1 MRKRPTIFLQL
12 ILGFSCI
19 FLFSFSIMGYF
30 SYRHSSQIV
39 LDKTTQL
46 LLESVIQMR
55 GKTDVMLGEFD
66 RNSQMIAFSPMVQN
80 YYSNIVRQR
89 GNNHSKAEIER
100 FMKSLSRYSGSDFG
114 ITILDTEGRFYQSNE
129 SLFLFWRT
137 LEDLKQNKWYPLM
150 ESGQGQLFWL
160 SGPAWRNGPIPAVIG
175 VRLLNDLSTMDK
187 IGNLFIVF
195 PVEALERTIEG
206 TSINPSHK
214 IQLIDRLGT
223 ILYST
228 DKNEIGTELNRKLQE
243 TMGQQKT
250 DIIAWKEHD
259 TQTYISYSSSEYS
272 GWTVAS
278 YIKASEAVKDVL
290 QIQQTFFI
298 TGLSGLFAALLF
310 TVFFS
315 WTVSRPIRYL
325 GRRLTRL
332 EKGHLPLVKSPFVNR
347 EVELLYDSFT
357 DMMERLEQTVQDL
370 SEKQI
375 SEKQAQIIALKA
387 QFQPHFLYNSLN
399 TIYWLLVD
407 EGQEKVARIVLSLSD
422 LLRYSIQPGSEM
434 VTIKEDLEQLERYR
448 LLVQARYGDKL
459 QLEINIKDELLN
471 YRIMKLLLQPLV
483 ENAMTHGLES
493 IKGRPW
499 KICIDISKQ
508 EHTLR
513 FIVEDNGKGMT
524 DEEMASALHFSK
536 DTDHLQLL
544 GTGLGLANLHYRV
557 GLIYGKEYGLQLY
570 KSEMGGLRAE
580 VVFPL
585 IGGGN

>member
-290 QIQQTFFI
+290 QIQRTFFI

-399 TIYWLLVD
+399 AIYWLLVD

>member
-1 MRKRPTIFLQL
+1 
-12 ILGFSCI
+12 
-19 FLFSFSIMGYF
+19 
-30 SYRHSSQIV
+30 
-39 LDKTTQL
+39 
-46 LLESVIQMR
+46 
-55 GKTDVMLGEFD
+55 MLGEFD
-66 RNSQMIAFSPMVQN
+66 RTSQMIAFSPMVQN

-89 GNNHSKAEIER
+89 GNDQSKAEIER
-100 FMKSLSRYSGSDFG
+100 FMKSLSRYSGTDFG

-129 SLFLFWRT
+129 SLFLYWRT
-137 LEDLKQNKWYPLM
+137 LEDLKRNKWYPLM

-187 IGNLFIVF
+187 IGNLFIIF

-206 TSINPSHK
+206 TSIDPSHK

-228 DKNEIGTELNRKLQE
+228 DRNEIGTELDRKLQE
-243 TMGQQKT
+243 TIGQQKS

-259 TQTYISYSSSEYS
+259 IQTYISYSSSDYS
-272 GWTVAS
+272 GWTIAS

-290 QIQQTFFI
+290 KIQRTVFI
-298 TGLSGLFAALLF
+298 AGLSGLFAALLF

-332 EKGHLPLVKSPFVNR
+332 EKGRLPLVKSPFVNR
-347 EVELLYDSFT
+347 EVELLYNSFN

-375 SEKQAQIIALKA
+375 SENQAQIIALKA
-387 QFQPHFLYNSLN
+387 QFRPHFLYNSLN
-399 TIYWLLVD
+399 TIYWLLID
-407 EGQEKVARIVLSLSD
+407 EGQEKIARIVLTLSD
-422 LLRYSIQPGSEM
+422 LLRYSIQPGAET
-434 VTIKEDLEQLERYR
+434 VTVKEDLEQLERYM

-459 QLEINIKDELLN
+459 QLEIDIKDDLLN

-499 KICIDISKQ
+499 RIRIEISKQ
-508 EHTLR
+508 GHTLR

-524 DEEMASALHFSK
+524 DEEMASALQFPH
-536 DTDHLQLL
+536 DADRLHLMS
-544 GTGLGLANLHYRV
+544 TGLGLANLHYRV
-557 GLIYGKEYGLQLY
+557 GLIYGKEYGLRLY

-580 VVFPL
+580 VIFPL
-585 IGGGN
+585 IGDGY